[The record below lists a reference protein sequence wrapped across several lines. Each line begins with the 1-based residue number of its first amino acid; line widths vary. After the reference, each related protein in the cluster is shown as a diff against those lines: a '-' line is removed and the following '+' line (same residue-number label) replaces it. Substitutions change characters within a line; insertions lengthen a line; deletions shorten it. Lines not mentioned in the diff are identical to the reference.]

1 MTKFWERKREWER
14 EKEKNLAIV
23 QRWSIGLVFQEFGT
37 RVKKKT
43 RRRRRRN
50 FIPRKFMQ
58 RGKKYWKYRLFLFLI
73 QKFNLFKA
81 KSMALN
87 FIICHERSNSIIRH
101 IVAYHGVGLIIYS
114 WWTTEDIHT
123 LMSTI
128 TLVRNFASCLQRK
141 YNNRGE
147 WTKSESHSFGPEILI
162 VDIAD
167 NPANFGI
174 PRHDSEVRVFDSTWP
189 GIISHPDWRIVN

>member
-1 MTKFWERKREWER
+1 MTKFWERKREWDR

-37 RVKKKT
+37 RVKKKQEEEEET
-43 RRRRRRN
+43 SFLVN
-50 FIPRKFMQ
+50 LCN
-58 RGKKYWKYRLFLFLI
+58 GEKKYWKYRLFLFLI

-87 FIICHERSNSIIRH
+87 FIICHEHSNSIIRH

-128 TLVRNFASCLQRK
+128 TLVRKFASCLQRK

-147 WTKSESHSFGPEILI
+147 WTKSVGTTQFRPR
-162 VDIAD
+162 DI
-167 NPANFGI
+167 NRGY
-174 PRHDSEVRVFDSTWP
+174 R
-189 GIISHPDWRIVN
+189 G